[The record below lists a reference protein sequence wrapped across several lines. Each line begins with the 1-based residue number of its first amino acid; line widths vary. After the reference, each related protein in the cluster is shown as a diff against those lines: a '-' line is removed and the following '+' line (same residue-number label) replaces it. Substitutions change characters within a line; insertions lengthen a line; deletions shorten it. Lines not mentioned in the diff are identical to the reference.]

1 MASGEEGL
9 REVIGRIRE
18 IERDQG
24 QAVTDKQEEAE
35 RLDAAKAYFGE
46 NEQHFVDY
54 AHDCIKTSVGAMQKI
69 RKAQKECWAVFNEE
83 DPPTFARK
91 QPWQSKVT
99 IPKPNRSVQFAMA
112 TVKKAF
118 STDFLSIKNEAN
130 QESAVLWEKALKK
143 QLDENHANFAA
154 KFSDASG
161 MAFAVGQSM
170 EIIPIW
176 RPDSGLELVLVE
188 PWKIHRDPDAIARD
202 PWSGMYW
209 IHQEWVDWWKLVEG
223 ETNGQFFDVKRVQP
237 ETGETS
243 NQNPDISRQN
253 VLQRKDMYWE
263 RSKYR
268 KYVLVSEFWG
278 TVLSPRGEM
287 ILPNATYTIA
297 GNHVIKK
304 PDKSPYPGLRWP
316 GVSFSP
322 LPNFLRFDGRGL
334 LHGVRSLWYFM
345 CSLMCLHNDY
355 LNWLVNPMREVIL
368 GSLVDQ
374 DDLEIYPAKTWLTRE
389 TVNGQQAVRNIEQ
402 RSNTNEIMAWLNF
415 ADQYFGSGTMV
426 TDAVSGLPGWRQE
439 VAAKEK
445 AQDLDQSMSVFSLM
459 AGNLE
464 NGALQTVNAIAK
476 TIRGF
481 MGPKELD
488 ELLGEGG
495 SERYRQAESPTGL
508 SLPEL
513 TGQFHVSGMQAI
525 VKDFET
531 MKAIR
536 ELIMPLAETG
546 SIFLPYLRPYYILK
560 SIEKRAN
567 LEDEKILVDEAQAMQ
582 IDAAQQQSQEGA
594 INQEEE
600 LAQQEAAVKAQNM
613 EAQNAALNAQAAN
626 QMAQAKNAG
635 NPAGGK

>member
-1 MASGEEGL
+1 MASGEEAL
-9 REVIGRIRE
+9 KEVIGRIRE
-18 IERDQG
+18 MERDQG
-24 QAVTDKQEEAE
+24 QAVTDKQEESE
-35 RLDAAKAYFGE
+35 RLDAAQAYFGE

-54 AHDCIKTSVGAMQKI
+54 AQDCIKTSVSAMRKI
-69 RKAQKECWAVFNEE
+69 RTAQKECWAVFNEE

-130 QESAVLWEKALKK
+130 KESAELWETALKK

-161 MAFAVGQSM
+161 MGFAVGQSM

-188 PWKIHRDPDAIARD
+188 PWKIHRDPDAVARD

-223 ETNGQFFDVKRVQP
+223 ETNGQFFNVKRVQP
-237 ETGETS
+237 DSGETS
-243 NQNPDISRQN
+243 NQNPDVSRQN

-278 TVLSPRGEM
+278 TVLSPKGEM

-297 GNHVIKK
+297 GNNVIKK
-304 PDKSPYPGLRWP
+304 PALSPYPGLRWP

-368 GSLVDQ
+368 GGLLDQ
-374 DDLEIYPAKTWLTRE
+374 DDLEIYPGKAWLTRE
-389 TVNGQQAVRNIEQ
+389 TVNGQQVVRNIEQ

-439 VAAKEK
+439 VAAREK

-464 NGALQTVNAIAK
+464 NGALQVVNAVAK

-495 SERYRQAESPTGL
+495 SERYAQPDSPTGL
-508 SLPEL
+508 ALPEL
-513 TGQFHVSGMQAI
+513 TGQFHVSGMQAV

-536 ELIMPLAETG
+536 DLIMPLAETG
-546 SIFLPYLRPYYILK
+546 SVFLPYLKPYFILK
-560 SIEKRAN
+560 AIEKRAN
-567 LEDEKILVDEAQAMQ
+567 LEDEKILVDEARALQ
-582 IDAAQQQSQEGA
+582 IDGAQQASQEGA

-600 LAQQEAAVKAQNM
+600 LARQEAAIKAQNM
-613 EAQNAALNAQAAN
+613 ESQNAALQAQAVN

-635 NPAGGK
+635 QSAGGK